1 MVDPASQ
8 LIAGLLGDALL
19 VAFERRKS
27 PPYEPL
33 RAAWNW
39 LKDVA
44 DAPPGLELTSP
55 DGATYTGL
63 VFVER
68 SRATLM
74 VAARHAPRPEHAR
87 YADGRTITSH
97 QMGLAHEEPWW
108 E

>member
-1 MVDPASQ
+1 MSS
-8 LIAGLLGDALL
+8 LLGDALFI
-19 VAFERRKS
+19 AFERRKS
-27 PPYEPL
+27 TSCEPI
-33 RAAWNW
+33 RTAWAW

-63 VFVER
+63 VLIER

-74 VAARHAPRPEHAR
+74 VAARHAPRPDDSP
-87 YADGRTITSH
+87 YAERRRFKSH
-97 QMGLAHEEPWW
+97 QMSLTHEEPWW